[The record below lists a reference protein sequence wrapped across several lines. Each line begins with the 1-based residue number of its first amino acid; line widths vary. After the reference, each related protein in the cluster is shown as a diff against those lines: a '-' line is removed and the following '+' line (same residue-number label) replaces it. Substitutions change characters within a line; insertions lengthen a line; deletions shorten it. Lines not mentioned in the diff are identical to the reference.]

1 MLISPWPDYL
11 TSYSCRWRRSMMCC
25 RRKLTRTSIVSTT
38 ASFTK
43 CVFQSYQNMFN
54 WYVPKKSCSDITFL
68 GDITSVQWSTPRAAG
83 AQWLHLLQ
91 RDGRAE
97 GNGHDQIPDQ
107 GSQDAC
113 CHQSNPPKVSSGQI
127 EYWIWNCVGIKP
139 DDRHAD
145 VPNYQ
150 NPGL

>member
-1 MLISPWPDYL
+1 MTWLSHILLLQVKTFNDVLQKEVDQNLNRLYDGVFHKVRFS
-11 TSYSCRWRRSMMCC
+11 
-25 RRKLTRTSIVSTT
+25 KLPEYV
-38 ASFTK
+38 
-43 CVFQSYQNMFN
+43 
-54 WYVPKKSCSDITFL
+54 WYVTKKSSSDITFL
-68 GDITSVQWSTPRAAG
+68 GDITSVKWSASRAAG
-83 AQWLHLLQ
+83 AQRLHLLQ